1 MPLAQ
6 IQPLL
11 DAFSAHYP
19 DVEIDFQ
26 NVPAG
31 PEYTQRLQL
40 LASAGELPDLF
51 HIQSP
56 ITLMAQNGHLADLSH
71 LEVVQALP
79 EGYTSYYTYDGSI
92 YAYAPDAWIGGVFYD
107 KALFAENDL
116 AAPETYD
123 DLLAAAAVFHE
134 LGIKPIS
141 FGAGN
146 LVDMVFFFHGAEFL
160 LQDADFNS
168 GIDTGE
174 TTFTE
179 G

>member
-1 MPLAQ
+1 MIHHRDTEGTEYVRNKLCVFVVKYCGIGSLAVAKHHTPGLTAQDASGRLSFLSWMPLAQ

-31 PEYTQRLQL
+31 LEYTQRLQL

-51 HIQSP
+51 HVPSP

-107 KALFAENDL
+107 
-116 AAPETYD
+116 
-123 DLLAAAAVFHE
+123 
-134 LGIKPIS
+134 
-141 FGAGN
+141 
-146 LVDMVFFFHGAEFL
+146 
-160 LQDADFNS
+160 
-168 GIDTGE
+168 
-174 TTFTE
+174 
-179 G
+179 